1 METILK
7 VENLNKKFK
16 EFELGNI
23 SFELPKGYTV
33 ALVGA
38 NGAGKTT
45 LLDLIMGFQKIN
57 SGSINYFN
65 KCTSA
70 EENEVKNR
78 IGYVSDINYFH
89 PHWKVRNVVT
99 AMETGFDNFNKDK
112 FYELVAKFEINLKK
126 EILQM
131 SKGTQMRLMLAAQL
145 ARTTELLVLDE
156 PASPLD
162 PLMRDELCDLFRE
175 YVKDGEKT
183 VFFSTHNIADMEYAT
198 DYVIVMKNG
207 KIIEQGFVDDLK
219 EKYSVVSGNSKEID
233 DIKKYFKEIRVTSMG
248 FEGIVLS
255 SDVNRVVEEFDV
267 AVETPSLQQIVVM
280 ILKLKEFEV

>member
-33 ALVGA
+33 GLVGA

-45 LLDLIMGFQKIN
+45 LLDLIMGFQKRN
-57 SGSINYFN
+57 GGSINYFN
-65 KCTSA
+65 KCTSS
-70 EENEVKNR
+70 EENEVKNKM
-78 IGYVSDINYFH
+78 GYVSDSNYFH
-89 PHWKVRNVVT
+89 PHWKVKNVVT

-145 ARTTELLVLDE
+145 ARDTELLVLDE

-219 EKYSVVSGNSKEID
+219 EKYSVVSGNSREID

-255 SDVNRVVEEFDV
+255 SDVNKVVEEFDV

-280 ILKLKEFEV
+280 LLKLKEFEG

>member
-16 EFELGNI
+16 EFELGNV

-33 ALVGA
+33 GLVGA

-57 SGSINYFN
+57 GGSINYFN

-78 IGYVSDINYFH
+78 IGYVSDSNYFH
-89 PHWKVRNVVT
+89 PHWKVKNVAT

-145 ARTTELLVLDE
+145 ARATELLVLDE

-255 SDVNRVVEEFDV
+255 SDINRVVEEFDV

-280 ILKLKEFEV
+280 LLKLKEFEG